1 LKLVSYSLPKNS
13 KEEILMT
20 EQEIFIDLPHKIQYH
35 RFITIWRRF
44 MTIILALLL
53 CGAFILF
60 MWLWLIAPQMKNR
73 PDLTEF
79 RKFDY
84 AHRGLHNN
92 EKGIPENSLMSFR
105 LAAEKGFGI
114 ELDLQL
120 TQDKK
125 VVVHHDHSLKRLC
138 GKDILI
144 SDLTLDE
151 LYKYRLLNTDEPVPT
166 LEQALLAVGRRV
178 PLIVELKHYNE
189 TNEICTLTY
198 DILKGYQGKYC
209 VESFDPRI
217 VRWFR
222 INAPHIVRGQ
232 LMEAVKKNDK
242 IGFLEAFLARNLC
255 SNFLTRPNFEAYD
268 YHKRRRP
275 SMWLA
280 KRVFAMPEVSWTVRD
295 WKAYRKLKKEGCI
308 IIFEG
313 FEPHRE
319 PKKRPV
325 EQTMTIP
332 AATVNIQTA
341 AKNREPMQ

>member
-1 LKLVSYSLPKNS
+1 
-13 KEEILMT
+13 
-20 EQEIFIDLPHKIQYH
+20 
-35 RFITIWRRF
+35 

-53 CGAFILF
+53 CAAFILF
-60 MWLWLIAPQMKNR
+60 VWLWLIAPQMKKR

-79 RKFDY
+79 RRYDY

-92 EKGIPENSLMSFR
+92 EKGIPENSLMAFR

-120 TQDKK
+120 TCDKK

-138 GKDILI
+138 EKDIKI
-144 SDLTLDE
+144 SDLTYEE
-151 LYKYRLLNTDEPVPT
+151 LKTYRLLQTNEQIPT
-166 LEQALLAVGRRV
+166 LEQTLQAVGRRV
-178 PLIVELKHYNE
+178 PLIVELKSYNDV
-189 TNEICTLTY
+189 NEICTLAY
-198 DILKGYQGKYC
+198 DILKGYQGLYC
-209 VESFDPRI
+209 IESFDPRI

-232 LMEAVKKNDK
+232 LMEEVRKNSQ
-242 IGFLEAFLARNLC
+242 IGALEAFLGRNLC

-268 YHKRRRP
+268 YHKRNRP

-295 WKAYRKLKKEGCI
+295 WKAYKALKKDGCI

-313 FEPHRE
+313 FEPHKE
-319 PKKRPV
+319 HQVQHAK
-325 EQTMTIP
+325 QTISIS
-332 AATVNIQTA
+332 AAAVNIQTA
-341 AKNREPMQ
+341 QKNREPQK

>member
-1 LKLVSYSLPKNS
+1 
-13 KEEILMT
+13 
-20 EQEIFIDLPHKIQYH
+20 
-35 RFITIWRRF
+35 
-44 MTIILALLL
+44 MTIIIAILL
-53 CGAFILF
+53 CLAFLLF
-60 MWLWLIAPQMKNR
+60 VWLWLIAPQMKKR

-79 RKFDY
+79 RRYDY

-92 EKGIPENSLMSFR
+92 EKGIPENSLLSFR

-120 TQDKK
+120 TRDKK

-138 GKDILI
+138 GKDIKI
-144 SDLTLDE
+144 SELTFEE
-151 LYKYRLLNTDEPVPT
+151 LQKYRLLDTNEQVPT
-166 LEQALLAVGRRV
+166 LEQALQAVGRRV
-178 PLIVELKHYNE
+178 PLIVELKHYND
-189 TNEICTLTY
+189 TNELCTLTY
-198 DILKGYQGKYC
+198 DILKGYQGTYC
-209 VESFDPRI
+209 IESFDPRI

-232 LMEAVKKNDK
+232 LMEELKKNNE
-242 IGFLEAFLARNLC
+242 ISGLEAFFGRNLC

-268 YHKRRRP
+268 YHKRNRP

-295 WKAYRKLKKEGCI
+295 WKVYRKLKQDGCI

-319 PKKRPV
+319 AKKRPL
-325 EQTMTIP
+325 EKTISIP

-341 AKNREPMQ
+341 AKNRKSMP